1 VIAALLLAAVTLS
14 AQPKL
19 LRPDDARAVVRIEA
33 AEEPRLSVSAGRLEN
48 LRRAADGAFEADY
61 LPPEE
66 PVPRVAILTAVAGGE
81 LGWLALPLY
90 GEGDALVKTRKRA
103 RITVRIGD
111 QVFGP
116 VEADRSGDAL
126 VPVIVPP
133 GVSEAYHGEQAI
145 DLHVPRTQAL
155 QLAPGVAA
163 GRADREQ
170 KVPLFVAVVT
180 PSGGPRRGAVIE
192 LSASR
197 GTISAPR
204 EVSEGLYQAELVVPP
219 GLAGDVAVQASLAD
233 APQFV
238 SKAAV
243 SFVAGPARSIAL
255 AAETSR
261 VVAGGAPLRL
271 RASARDAADN
281 PSPEPLRFAASFG
294 EVKAESA
301 GEGEWALTLVLPPS
315 FQGRTSLE
323 VTAQAANASASAIV
337 ELQPATAATVAFAG
351 PLPRVRADG
360 QSPVRLPLEVRD
372 AYGNPAQASPELS
385 AAQGQAGFESSG
397 GALYATYLPPLLHEP
412 SATRVDA
419 RLGGSTATAQ
429 LLLLPESRRLAFSP
443 KLGYLTNFDGFSAPF
458 AGVEAAART
467 DRFGVGLELDYA
479 QRLHDEPLASSAA
492 VGGTSV
498 GTGVNGSSRI
508 GLLLFHLSAAW
519 RVELEPRT
527 TMWLSAGPSAAA
539 YWVNAKV
546 SGAPAQTG
554 SALVPGAQAAVG
566 VERRLGFAVP
576 FVELRAGLLAQPDL
590 PNVAG
595 ALRTFSFC
603 GGARFEAL

>member
-1 VIAALLLAAVTLS
+1 VIAAVLLAAVTLS

-19 LRPDDARAVVRIEA
+19 LQPDDARAVVRIEA
-33 AEEPRLSVSAGRLEN
+33 AEEPRLSVSAGRIEH

-66 PVPRVAILTAVAGGE
+66 PVPRVAILTAVARGE
-81 LGWLALPLY
+81 MGWLALPLY

-111 QVFGP
+111 QIFGP
-116 VEADRSGDAL
+116 VEADQSGDAL

-133 GVSEAYHGEQAI
+133 GVTEAFHGEQAI
-145 DLHVPRTQAL
+145 DLHVPKTQAL
-155 QLAPGVAA
+155 QLAVGVGS
-163 GRADREQ
+163 GRADREE

-180 PSGGPRRGAVIE
+180 PSGEPRRGALVIFA
-192 LSASR
+192 ASR

-204 EVSEGLYQAELVVPP
+204 EVAEGFYQAELVVPP
-219 GLAGDVAVQASLAD
+219 GPIGDVAVEASLAD

-243 SFVAGPARSIAL
+243 SLVAGPARSIAL
-255 AAETSR
+255 AAEAAR
-261 VVAGGAPLRL
+261 AVAGGSPLRL

-281 PSPEPLRFAASFG
+281 LSPEPLRFAASFG
-294 EVKAESA
+294 EVKAEAAGA
-301 GEGEWALTLVLPPS
+301 GEWSVTLVLPPS
-315 FQGRTSLE
+315 FQGRSSLE
-323 VTAQAANASASAIV
+323 VTARAANASASAAV
-337 ELQPATAATVAFAG
+337 ELQPAAPATVAFAT
-351 PLPRVRADG
+351 PLPRIRADG
-360 QSPVRLPLEVRD
+360 QSPVRLPLEIRD
-372 AYGNPAQASPELS
+372 AFGNPAQASPELS
-385 AAQGQAGFESSG
+385 AAQGQAGVESSG
-397 GALYATYLPPLLHEP
+397 GAVYATYLPPLLHEP
-412 SATRVDA
+412 SATRLDA

-429 LLLLPESRRLAFSP
+429 LQLLPESRRLAFSP

-458 AGVEAAART
+458 AGVEAALRT
-467 DRFGVGLELDYA
+467 DRFGLGFEVDYA
-479 QRLHDEPLASSAA
+479 RRLQDQPIALA
-492 VGGTSV
+492 GGASV
-498 GTGVNGSSRI
+498 GSGVDGSSRI

-539 YWVNAKV
+539 YQVNAKV

-566 VERRLGFAVP
+566 IERRLGFAVP